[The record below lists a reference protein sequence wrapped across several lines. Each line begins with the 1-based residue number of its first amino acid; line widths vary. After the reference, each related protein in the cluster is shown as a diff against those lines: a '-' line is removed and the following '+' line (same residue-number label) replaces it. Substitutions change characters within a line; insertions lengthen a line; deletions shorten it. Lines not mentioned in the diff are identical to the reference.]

1 MKKIVNYIKLIRP
14 LNLIII
20 IILQCIIKFFLI
32 NEFIINPALSN
43 INFIFFLL
51 STILI
56 TAAGYIINDIYD
68 EKSDKINR
76 DNKRIINKNI
86 DSRIAIIWYCIFNIL
101 AFILIFY
108 VSWIIK
114 KPTFSL
120 IFLYSIFILW
130 KYSKSL
136 KIKLL
141 RGNFVVSWLIALSII
156 NLGLFDIIPVMGIE
170 NSSII
175 IFKIIIVYSIF
186 SFFMTLSREIIK
198 DVEDKEGDILLNAN
212 TVILK
217 YGLKKTKLIINLIN
231 TFVLLMIG
239 YWQYFQYSLN
249 RSSFENNQKI
259 EVWGTDINSIIYTVI
274 LQFFVFIFIYKTYF
288 AKIKK
293 DFSFL
298 SRLSKVIMILGIFSI
313 LFFTKNFI

>member
-1 MKKIVNYIKLIRP
+1 
-14 LNLIII
+14 
-20 IILQCIIKFFLI
+20 
-32 NEFIINPALSN
+32 
-43 INFIFFLL
+43 
-51 STILI
+51 
-56 TAAGYIINDIYD
+56 
-68 EKSDKINR
+68 
-76 DNKRIINKNI
+76 
-86 DSRIAIIWYCIFNIL
+86 
-101 AFILIFY
+101 
-108 VSWIIK
+108 
-114 KPTFSL
+114 
-120 IFLYSIFILW
+120 
-130 KYSKSL
+130 
-136 KIKLL
+136 
-141 RGNFVVSWLIALSII
+141 
-156 NLGLFDIIPVMGIE
+156 
-170 NSSII
+170 
-175 IFKIIIVYSIF
+175 
-186 SFFMTLSREIIK
+186 MTLSREIIK

-217 YGLKKTKLIINLIN
+217 FGLKKTKLIINLIN
-231 TFVLLMIG
+231 TLVLLMIG